1 MIRLIDQIA
10 LLERMRRVYVQK
22 YAGAAGGTA
31 FADAIKMVQTSP
43 VDLRPCGRWEKRD
56 KTANRFCSECGGKI
70 KRYTGQKFC
79 EHCGCPMSGEAK
91 QNDGTDEA

>member
-22 YAGAAGGTA
+22 YAGATGGTA
-31 FADAIKMVQTSP
+31 FADAIKMVQTSN
-43 VDLRPCGRWEKRD
+43 RHCGRWEKRD

-70 KRYTGQKFC
+70 TKYTGQKFC
-79 EHCGCPMSGEAK
+79 EHCGCPMNGDVKKGEA
-91 QNDGTDEA
+91 